1 MNTLAKTTLNEGHQF
16 ANAHPQAATGMTTSR
31 KIALAAG
38 ILYLLTFVSI
48 PQFALYTTVRAPN
61 YIVSSGPDTGVI
73 VGGILEIIV
82 ALACIGTAVA
92 LYPALKRQNQI
103 LSMGFIGSRILEA
116 GTIFTGVVCLMTM
129 VTLRKSGVGTE
140 GLAIGRMLI
149 AQYDWFHLGQNLMPA
164 VNDLLLG
171 YLLYKSRLVPRVLL
185 VLAFIGVPVLLAN
198 TVILMFGITGLALTL
213 TTLAVIPI
221 ALFEFA
227 LGVYLAIK
235 GFKPAA
241 ITADLDNVETNRPV
255 KLA

>member
-1 MNTLAKTTLNEGHQF
+1 MKANVLERDHNPAMPRTTLS
-16 ANAHPQAATGMTTSR
+16 PSR

-48 PQFALYTTVRAPN
+48 PQFALYTSVRDPN
-61 YIVSSGPDTGVI
+61 YLVGPGPDTGVI

-82 ALACIGTAVA
+82 ALTGIGTAVA

-103 LSMGFIGSRILEA
+103 LSMGLIGSRIMEA
-116 GTIFTGVVCLMTM
+116 GTIFAGVVCLMTM

-164 VNDLLLG
+164 VDDLLLG
-171 YLLYKSRLVPRVLL
+171 YLLYQSRLVPRVLP

-221 ALFEFA
+221 ALFEIS
-227 LGVYLAIK
+227 LGVYLAVK
-235 GFKPAA
+235 GFKPTP
-241 ITADLDNVETNRPV
+241 ITAELDRNE
-255 KLA
+255 LQ